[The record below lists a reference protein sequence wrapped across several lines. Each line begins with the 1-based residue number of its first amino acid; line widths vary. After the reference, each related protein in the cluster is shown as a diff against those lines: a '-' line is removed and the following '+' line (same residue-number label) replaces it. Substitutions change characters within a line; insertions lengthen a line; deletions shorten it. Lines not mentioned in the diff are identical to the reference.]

1 MQHATR
7 REGGAGAAR
16 EESRVVLGGP
26 LQPRAT
32 GRAERIAAACDT
44 AEDGVRHDASA
55 VLVLKIVG
63 RGIPPLDRLNERT
76 PILRASRFPAP
87 NPPRTPPVCTVQ
99 GVAPLARGRSLPHPT
114 PGPGAAPRHVTG
126 HTVGVTEVLQV
137 TTEAA
142 TPLPGADIP
151 SSPTGQSRNRIG
163 TVVGTREVDRAAMT
177 SNTSNRDTNADRYS
191 LHIIW
196 RDMQVNLNECGEP
209 AQLVLELR
217 DPNDQV

>member
-16 EESRVVLGGP
+16 EETRVVLGGP
-26 LQPRAT
+26 RDK
-32 GRAERIAAACDT
+32 GRAATCDT

-87 NPPRTPPVCTVQ
+87 NPPRTPPVCAVQ
-99 GVAPLARGRSLPHPT
+99 GDAPLARGRTLPQPT
-114 PGPGAAPRHVTG
+114 PGAAPRHVTG
-126 HTVGVTEVLQV
+126 HTVGSTTEVLQV

-151 SSPTGQSRNRIG
+151 SLPLGQSRNHIG
-163 TVVGTREVDRAAMT
+163 SVVGTREVDRSAMT
-177 SNTSNRDTNADRYS
+177 SNASNRNTNADRYS

-209 AQLVLELR
+209 ARLVLELR